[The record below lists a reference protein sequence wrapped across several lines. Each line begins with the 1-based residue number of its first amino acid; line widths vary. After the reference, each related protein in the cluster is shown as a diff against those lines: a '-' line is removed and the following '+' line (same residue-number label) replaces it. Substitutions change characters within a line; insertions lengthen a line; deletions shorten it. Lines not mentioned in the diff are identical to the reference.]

1 MFKSNIDLF
10 KEFVEKMCYD
20 TPISKPH
27 PTPQTKIAA
36 PSKPVTKAPAT
47 PKVQPTPQKS
57 VPAPSKPV
65 AKIPTTPEVQP
76 APQKSVLAPSKPVA
90 KTPVATPKVQAVPKV
105 TLQVST
111 PVDNSESAIIK
122 RLCERKDI
130 IRFIC
135 DSMQYIEEGT
145 FIMGDNKPKSSKYG
159 KVDPEHKVH
168 LTAFYCMKYPI
179 TCSLY
184 LAILYEYPFNAKDLT
199 PADIADITSNDFK
212 LFVRR
217 LNAITGLEFEVITE
231 CQREYIARAGENDEF
246 SGCRGLLCI
255 GEAPAS
261 DLGKPNPWGIYG
273 MNYARRQWGILSVLA
288 EWCRDMNS
296 PYNIYSTDWGTDP
309 VHDKFSSVRSF
320 RCSDLPVYARN
331 FRDDYNQ
338 YTHEN
343 RAITWTTRLV
353 CKYSSKA
360 SDYFYQ
366 NKTFSW

>member
-10 KEFVEKMCYD
+10 KEFAEKMCYD
-20 TPISKPH
+20 TPASKPH
-27 PTPQTKIAA
+27 PTPQKKIAA
-36 PSKPVTKAPAT
+36 PSKPVTKAPAAPKTQPTPQKSVPAPSKPAAKIPAT

-57 VPAPSKPV
+57 VPAPN
-65 AKIPTTPEVQP
+65 
-76 APQKSVLAPSKPVA
+76 KPVA
-90 KTPVATPKVQAVPKV
+90 KTPEATPKVQAVQKV
-105 TLQVST
+105 TPQVST

-145 FIMGDNKPKSSKYG
+145 FIMGDKTKSHKYG

-179 TCSLY
+179 THYLY
-184 LAILYEYPFNAKDLT
+184 WAILYEDPFNAKDLT

-231 CQREYIARAGENDEF
+231 CQWEYIARAGENYEF
-246 SGCRGLLCI
+246 SGCRGLLDI
-255 GEAPAS
+255 GDAPSS

-273 MNYARRQWGILSVLA
+273 MNYARRQWGTLSVLA
-288 EWCRDMNS
+288 EWCRDMCS
-296 PYNIYSTDWGTDP
+296 SYTIYRTDWGTDP
-309 VHDKFSSVRSF
+309 VHDKFGSVRSF

-331 FRDDYNQ
+331 FGDNYNHHTGE
-338 YTHEN
+338 Y

-353 CKYSSKA
+353 CKYSSKS